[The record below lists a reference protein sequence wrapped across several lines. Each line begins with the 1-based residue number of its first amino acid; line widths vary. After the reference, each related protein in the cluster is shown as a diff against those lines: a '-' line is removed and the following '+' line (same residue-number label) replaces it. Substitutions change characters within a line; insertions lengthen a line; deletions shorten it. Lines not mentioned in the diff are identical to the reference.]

1 MGVRS
6 LGALSPWLS
15 TPQHQLARSLFQFF
29 SKLLASVSL
38 LPFFS
43 RHIHVCPNWLFLSN
57 LLVYHWQDHL
67 FKCNSDYVIH
77 LLKPSFNHPLVNP
90 TWLLN
95 MVHLMLSQRSLD
107 CTHFFFFLFIQ
118 HMTLSNHDPKMWT
131 LRIWTFRHKNIWW
144 SNLKSNSF
152 SIVMIHETVVIALHQ
167 ALFWIPCAVFHWFF
181 QVVQLVKNLPAN
193 AGDTRDSSLILGC
206 GRSPRGGNGNPHQYA
221 CLKKIQRTE
230 KSCRLESM
238 GPKRAG
244 HDWTQIYP
252 SIYWFGSRPV
262 IINMGCLVEIPENI
276 I

>member
-107 CTHFFFFLFIQ
+107 CTHFFFFF
-118 HMTLSNHDPKMWT
+118 S
-131 LRIWTFRHKNIWW
+131 FNIWLW
-144 SNLKSNSF
+144 VITILKCGHWGFEHSDIKTFGEVTWNQ
-152 SIVMIHETVVIALHQ
+152 IH
-167 ALFWIPCAVFHWFF
+167 F
-181 QVVQLVKNLPAN
+181 Q
-193 AGDTRDSSLILGC
+193 
-206 GRSPRGGNGNPHQYA
+206 
-221 CLKKIQRTE
+221 
-230 KSCRLESM
+230 
-238 GPKRAG
+238 
-244 HDWTQIYP
+244 
-252 SIYWFGSRPV
+252 
-262 IINMGCLVEIPENI
+262 
-276 I
+276 